1 VNPRL
6 IFLPLIH
13 ELIFK
18 NMEQLLGAHTST
30 AGGVSKSIER
40 AEKLGFTAIQI
51 FTKNNNRWF
60 QKQLDEKE
68 ISKFRIN
75 LKNSNIKFVVSHDS
89 YLINLCAK
97 DKSILRKSREAFL
110 DELTRCEQLGIPYLN
125 FHPGSHLGAGEK
137 EGIKLIVESLNII
150 HNKTKHFK
158 VSSMLE
164 ATAGAGTA
172 IGYRFEQ
179 LREIIDLVDNKKRM
193 SVCIDTAHIFAAG
206 YDIKNLKNYK
216 KVIKEFDEIIGLERL
231 KCFHMNDSKKELG
244 SRRDRHEHIG
254 KGFIGKDG
262 FANIM
267 NDKRLKNIPK
277 ILETPKGKQMK
288 EDIRNLKTL
297 LSLIK

>member
-1 VNPRL
+1 
-6 IFLPLIH
+6 
-13 ELIFK
+13 
-18 NMEQLLGAHTST
+18 MEQLLGAHTST

-60 QKQLDEKE
+60 QKPFDQKE
-68 ISKFRIN
+68 IDKFKTN
-75 LKNSNIKFVVSHDS
+75 LKNSSIKFVVSHDS

-97 DKSILRKSREAFL
+97 DKSILKKSRDAFL

-125 FHPGSHLGAGEK
+125 FHPGSHVGAGEK
-137 EGIKLIVESLNII
+137 DGIKLIAESLNIV
-150 HNKTKHFK
+150 HDKTKNFK
-158 VSSMLE
+158 VNSMLE

-179 LREIIDLVDNKKRM
+179 LREIIDLVDDKERM

-206 YDIKNLKNYK
+206 YDIKNSKNYK
-216 KVIKEFDEIIGLERL
+216 NVIKEFDNIIGLERL

-254 KGFIGKDG
+254 KGFIGKEG
-262 FANIM
+262 FSNIM
-267 NDKRLKNIPK
+267 NDKRLKKIPK
-277 ILETPKGKQMK
+277 ILETPKGKEMK
-288 EDIRNLKTL
+288 EDIKNIKTL